1 MPLLLNLAIVVVVLV
16 VLILLYLTF
25 VPIVAS
31 FSAAAC
37 LTVAELAWGLIGL
50 RFRLEPGSGRRLDL
64 LLLGRPIRQLPIPE
78 RAAPAPE
85 APPEARAPEVPPRP
99 ATETLG
105 RVLEGVGLVL
115 RAWPDLQRLLVAVLR
130 ETRLRVRLGL
140 VLGTGD
146 AGTTGETFG
155 ALMALRGIAS
165 AQPWFR
171 LDATPVFDGPYFDW
185 DADGEARVRS
195 PIRVMLPALRL
206 FLRPEVRALVR
217 GARS

>member
-1 MPLLLNLAIVVVVLV
+1 MPLLLNFAIVVVVLV

-50 RFRLEPGSGRRLDL
+50 RFRLEPGSARRLDL

-85 APPEARAPEVPPRP
+85 APPEARPPKAPP

-105 RVLEGVGLVL
+105 RVLEGIGLVL

-130 ETRLRVRLGL
+130 ETRIRVRFGL

-146 AGTTGETFG
+146 AATTGETFG

-185 DADGEARVRS
+185 DGDGEVRVRS

>member
-1 MPLLLNLAIVVVVLV
+1 MPLLLNLAIVVLVLV
-16 VLILLYLTF
+16 VLALLYLTF

-37 LTVAELAWGLIGL
+37 LTVAELAWGLVGL
-50 RFRLEPGSGRRLDL
+50 RFRSEPGSGRHLEL
-64 LLLGRPIRQLPIPE
+64 LFAGRPVRQVPLTPGE
-78 RAAPAPE
+78 EPAPE
-85 APPEARAPEVPPRP
+85 APREDGAQEEEAR
-99 ATETLG
+99 TEPGTPG
-105 RVLEGVGLVL
+105 RLCDGVRLVL
-115 RAWPDLQRLLVAVLR
+115 GAWPDIQRLLVAVLR
-130 ETRLRVRLGL
+130 ETRLRIRLGI

-146 AGTTGETFG
+146 AATTGEAFG

-171 LDATPVFDGPYFDW
+171 LDATPVFDGPCFDW

-206 FLRPEVRALVR
+206 ALRPEVREIVR